1 MEQIEQLSVNTI
13 RFLSAEAIQKAN
25 SGHPG
30 LPLGAAPAAYALW
43 AKEMKHNPANPDWAD
58 RDRFVLSA
66 GHGSAMLYS
75 LLHLFGYGLTIEDL
89 KQFRQKGSLTPGHP
103 EYKWTK
109 GVEITTG
116 PLGQGI
122 ANAVGFALAEKHLA
136 AKFNTEE
143 YKIVDHYTFVM
154 CGDGCLMEG
163 VSSEAASLAA
173 TMGLGKLILLYDS
186 NNITIEGSTDIA
198 FTEDVLKRFE
208 AYGWHTQEVS
218 DGTDINTIAKAIEFA
233 KKEKS
238 KPSIIKINTIIG
250 YGAPNKQGKASAHGE
265 PLGEE
270 EIKAAKQNVA
280 WTETE
285 SFAVPQQVVEHMKAL
300 QLEGAKKE
308 QEWNTLFE
316 QYKKANPELAKE
328 WEIWHNDKL
337 PVDLLND
344 EDYWTYEGD
353 IATRASSEKVLQK
366 LSKAVPNLMGG
377 SADLAPSNKSVM
389 KDRQYYSAHLL

>member
-1 MEQIEQLSVNTI
+1 MPKIFKIRRNFFMSEIEQLSVNTI

-30 LPLGAAPAAYALW
+30 LPLGAAPAAYTLW

-103 EYKWTK
+103 EYKLTK

-136 AKFNTEE
+136 AKFNTAE
-143 YKIVDHYTFVM
+143 YKVVDHYTFAL

-163 VSSEAASLAA
+163 VSAEAASLAA

-186 NNITIEGSTDIA
+186 NNITIEGSTDVA

-208 AYGWHTQEVS
+208 AYGWHIQEVV

-233 KKEKS
+233 KAEKA
-238 KPSIIKINTIIG
+238 KP
-250 YGAPNKQGKASAHGE
+250 
-265 PLGEE
+265 
-270 EIKAAKQNVA
+270 
-280 WTETE
+280 
-285 SFAVPQQVVEHMKAL
+285 
-300 QLEGAKKE
+300 
-308 QEWNTLFE
+308 
-316 QYKKANPELAKE
+316 
-328 WEIWHNDKL
+328 
-337 PVDLLND
+337 
-344 EDYWTYEGD
+344 
-353 IATRASSEKVLQK
+353 
-366 LSKAVPNLMGG
+366 
-377 SADLAPSNKSVM
+377 
-389 KDRQYYSAHLL
+389 